1 MGQCISSTKAVVIEA
16 HRTASEKVEEA
27 KAYVES
33 YNARRYHPVSTKNTT
48 ATDTNAISY
57 DDMPENASII
67 DDTEEIEKIFENIN
81 ESI

>member
-1 MGQCISSTKAVVIEA
+1 MGQCISTTKAVVEEA
-16 HRTASEKVEEA
+16 GRTLSEKAEEA

-48 ATDTNAISY
+48 ATDTNVISY
-57 DDMPENASII
+57 DDLPEGDTIV
-67 DDTEEIEKIFENIN
+67 DDEEEIEKIFENIN